1 MKVPPVADSKTVSE
15 KATAQ
20 QMADAIR
27 VLSMDGVEKAKS
39 GHPGMPMGMADVA
52 TVLFSRFL
60 KFDASRPDWADRDRF
75 ILSAGHGSM
84 LIYSLL
90 HLTGYKAATKEALS
104 NFRQWG
110 SKTAGHPEFGH
121 MPGVETTT
129 GPLGQGLANSV
140 GFAIA
145 ERHLAARFGEDLVDH
160 RTWVIAGDGCLMEGV
175 SQEAIALAGRYRLN
189 KLTVL
194 WDDNAITIDGAV
206 ALSDATDQ
214 KARFKAAGWAVKA
227 VDGHD
232 MKAVKSALQWAV
244 KQNKP
249 TLIACKTKIGRGA
262 ATMEGSHKTHGAALG
277 AAEIAATR
285 LGLSWTHEPFE
296 LPDAIDTAWK
306 KVGKRGVKA
315 RKAWEARLNA
325 SSHSAD
331 FTRAMKGDLPA
342 GAFDALNAKIAELIE
357 TKPAQATRQS
367 SGAALDELF
376 AAIPELVGGSADLTG
391 SNNTLVKGTPIFDAP
406 TYAGRYVNW
415 GIREFGMAAAMNG
428 MALHGGIIPYGGTFM
443 VFSDYSR
450 PAIRLGALMG
460 VRAIHVL
467 THDSIGLGE
476 DGPTH
481 QPVEHLAAL
490 RAIPNLL
497 VFRPADTVEAME
509 CWQVALQHK
518 GAPSALALSRQ
529 KTPAVRTVTADGNL
543 SAKGAYEIRAANGEA
558 KVTLFGTGTELALAL
573 AAADRLEAEGAPT
586 RVVSAP
592 CFELFFQQPKPYQD
606 SVIGRGTVRV
616 AVEAAIQQGWE
627 RFIGEDGAFVGMTGF
642 GASAPAEV
650 LYEKFGITTDAVV
663 AAAKARL

>member
-1 MKVPPVADSKTVSE
+1 MTDAKTAP
-15 KATAQ
+15 KATPE
-20 QMADAIR
+20 QMANAIR
-27 VLSMDGVEKAKS
+27 VLAMDGVEKAKS

-84 LIYSLL
+84 LIYALL
-90 HLTGYKAATKEALS
+90 HLTGYKGATKEELS

-110 SKTAGHPEFGH
+110 SKTAGHPEYGH
-121 MPGVETTT
+121 MPGVEVTT
-129 GPLGQGLANSV
+129 GPLGQGLATSV
-140 GFAIA
+140 GFAMA
-145 ERHLAARFGEDLVDH
+145 ERHLAAKYGDDLVDH

-175 SQEAIALAGRYRLN
+175 SQEAIALAGRYKLN
-189 KLTVL
+189 KLHVL
-194 WDDNAITIDGAV
+194 WDDNEITIDGKV
-206 ALSDATDQ
+206 SLSDTTDQ

-227 VDGHD
+227 IDGHD
-232 MKAVKSALQWAV
+232 MNAIKGAMKWAMR
-244 KQNKP
+244 QDKP

-285 LGLSWTHEPFE
+285 LGLAWDHDPFE
-296 LPDAIDTAWK
+296 MPQTIADAWK
-306 KVGKRGVKA
+306 KVGRRGAKD
-315 RKAWEARLNA
+315 RKKWEARLAA
-325 SSHSAD
+325 SSQAAD
-331 FTRAMKGDLPA
+331 FTRAMKGDLPEA
-342 GAFDALNAKIAELIE
+342 AFDALNAKIAELVE
-357 TKPAQATRQS
+357 TQPAQATRQS

-391 SNNTLVKGTPIFDAP
+391 SNNTFVKSTPILDAP
-406 TYAGRYVNW
+406 TYEGRYVNW

-428 MALHGGIIPYGGTFM
+428 LALHGGVIPYGGTFM

-497 VFRPADTVEAME
+497 VFRPADTIEAME
-509 CWQVALQHK
+509 CWQIALQTK
-518 GAPSALALSRQ
+518 TAPSALALSRQ
-529 KTPAVRTVTADGNL
+529 KTPAVRTVAATENL
-543 SAKGAYEIRAANGEA
+543 SAKGAYEIKAANGEA
-558 KVTLFGTGTELALAL
+558 KATLFGTGTELALAL
-573 AAADRLEAEGAPT
+573 KAAETLEAEGVAT
-586 RVVSAP
+586 RVVSVP
-592 CFELFFQQPKPYQD
+592 SFELFEKQDAAYQA

-616 AVEAAIQQGWE
+616 AVEAAIKQGWE
-627 RFIGEDGAFVGMTGF
+627 RFIGEDGAFIGMTGF

-650 LYEKFGITTDAVV
+650 LYEKFGITSDAIV
-663 AAAKARL
+663 AAVKARL

>member
-1 MKVPPVADSKTVSE
+1 MTDAKITSKNAPE
-15 KATAQ
+15 KASLK

-27 VLSMDGVEKAKS
+27 VLSMDAVEKAKS

-52 TVLFSRFL
+52 TVLFSKFL

-90 HLTGYKAATKEALS
+90 HLTGYKAATREELS

-121 MPGVETTT
+121 MPGVEVTT
-129 GPLGQGLANSV
+129 GPLGQGLAPSV
-140 GFAIA
+140 GFAMA
-145 ERHLAARFGEDLVDH
+145 ERHLAAKYGDDLVDH
-160 RTWVIAGDGCLMEGV
+160 RTWVIAGAGCRMEGV

-189 KLTVL
+189 RLTVL
-194 WDDNAITIDGAV
+194 WDDNEITIDGKV
-206 ALSDATDQ
+206 SLSDTTDQ

-227 VDGHD
+227 IDGHD
-232 MKAVKSALQWAV
+232 TKAIKSALQWATR
-244 KQNKP
+244 QDKP
-249 TLIACKTKIGRGA
+249 ILIACKTQIGRGA
-262 ATMEGSHKTHGAALG
+262 ATMAGSHKTHGAALG

-285 LGLSWTHEPFE
+285 LGLAWEHEPFD
-296 LPDAIDTAWK
+296 LPEAVDKAWK
-306 KVGKRGVKA
+306 KVGRRGAKD
-315 RKAWEARLNA
+315 RKAWEARLAA
-325 SSHSAD
+325 SSQAAD
-331 FTRAMKGDLPA
+331 FTRAMKGELPA
-342 GAFDALNAKIAELIE
+342 GAFDKLQAKIAELVE

-376 AAIPELVGGSADLTG
+376 AAVPELIGGSADLTG
-391 SNNTLVKGTPIFDAP
+391 SNNTFVAGTPILDAP
-406 TYAGRYVNW
+406 SYQGRYVNW

-428 MALHGGIIPYGGTFM
+428 LALHGGVIPYGGTFM

-509 CWQVALQHK
+509 CWQIALETK
-518 GAPSALALSRQ
+518 DAPSAMALSRQ
-529 KTPAVRTVTADGNL
+529 KTPAVRTVAASENL
-543 SAKGAYEIRAANGEA
+543 SAKGAYELRAANGEA
-558 KVTLFGTGTELALAL
+558 KVTLFATGTEVPLAL
-573 AAADRLEAEGAPT
+573 AAADRLEANNTPT
-586 RVVSAP
+586 RVVSVP
-592 CFELFFQQPKPYQD
+592 CFELFEQQDAAYQA

-616 AVEAAIQQGWE
+616 AVEAAIKQGWE

-650 LYEKFGITTDAVV
+650 LYDKFGITTEAVV

>member
-1 MKVPPVADSKTVSE
+1 VTDAKAAP
-15 KATAQ
+15 KATPE
-20 QMADAIR
+20 QMANAIR
-27 VLSMDGVEKAKS
+27 VLAMDGVEKAKS

-84 LIYSLL
+84 LIYALL
-90 HLTGYKAATKEALS
+90 HLTGYKAATKEELS

-110 SKTAGHPEFGH
+110 SKTAGHPEYGH
-121 MPGVETTT
+121 MPGVEVTT
-129 GPLGQGLANSV
+129 GPLGQGLATSV
-140 GFAIA
+140 GFAMA
-145 ERHLAARFGEDLVDH
+145 ERHLAAKYGDDLVDH
-160 RTWVIAGDGCLMEGV
+160 RTWVVAGDGCLMEGV
-175 SQEAIALAGRYRLN
+175 SQEAIALAGRYKLN

-194 WDDNAITIDGAV
+194 WDDNEITIDGKV
-206 ALSDATDQ
+206 SLSDATDQ

-227 VDGHD
+227 IDGHD
-232 MKAVKSALQWAV
+232 MDAIKSALKWATR
-244 KQNKP
+244 QDKP
-249 TLIACKTKIGRGA
+249 TLIACKTKIGKGA

-285 LGLSWTHEPFE
+285 LGLAWDHEPFE
-296 LPDAIDTAWK
+296 MPQTIADAWA
-306 KVGKRGVKA
+306 KVGRRGSKD
-315 RKAWEARLNA
+315 RKKWEARLAA
-325 SSHSAD
+325 SSQAAD
-331 FTRAMKGDLPA
+331 FTRAMKGDLPE
-342 GAFDALNAKIAELIE
+342 GAFDALNAKIAELVE
-357 TKPAQATRQS
+357 TKPAQASRQS
-367 SGAALDELF
+367 SGAALEQVF

-391 SNNTLVKGTPIFDAP
+391 SNNTFVAGTPILDAP
-406 TYAGRYVNW
+406 SYEGRYVNW

-428 MALHGGIIPYGGTFM
+428 LALHGGVIPYAGTFM

-509 CWQVALQHK
+509 CWKIALETRT
-518 GAPSALALSRQ
+518 APSAMALSRQ
-529 KTPAVRTVTADGNL
+529 KTPAVRTVAASENL
-543 SAKGAYEIRAANGEA
+543 SAKGAYEIKAASGEA

-573 AAADRLEAEGAPT
+573 KAAETLEAEGFAT
-586 RVVSAP
+586 RVVSVP
-592 CFELFFQQPKPYQD
+592 CFELFEQQDAAYQAL
-606 SVIGRGTVRV
+606 VIGRGTVRV
-616 AVEAAIQQGWE
+616 AVEAAIKQGWE

-650 LYEKFGITTDAVV
+650 LYDKFGITTEAVV
-663 AAAKARL
+663 AAVKARL

>member
-1 MKVPPVADSKTVSE
+1 MSDAKTAPV
-15 KATAQ
+15 KATPK

-60 KFDASRPDWADRDRF
+60 KFDAGRPDWADRDRF
-75 ILSAGHGSM
+75 VLSAGHGSM

-90 HLTGYKAATKEALS
+90 HLCGYEAATKEELS

-110 SKTAGHPEFGH
+110 SRTAGHPEYGH
-121 MPGVETTT
+121 MPGVEVTT
-129 GPLGQGLANSV
+129 GPLGQGLATSV
-140 GFAIA
+140 GLAMA

-206 ALSDATDQ
+206 SLSDATDQ

-232 MKAVKSALQWAV
+232 MHAIRAAMKWAV
-244 KQNKP
+244 KQDKP

-285 LGLSWTHEPFE
+285 LGLSWTHDPFE
-296 LPDAIDTAWK
+296 LPETIEAAWR
-306 KVGKRGVKA
+306 KVGKRGAKD
-315 RKAWEARLNA
+315 RKKWEARLA
-325 SSHSAD
+325 AHPQAGD
-331 FTRAMKGDLPA
+331 FTRAMAGDLPD
-342 GAFDALNAKIAELIE
+342 GAFDALNTKMAELLE

-376 AAIPELVGGSADLTG
+376 AAIPEMIGGSADLTG
-391 SNNTLVKGTPIFDAP
+391 SNNTFVKNTPIYDAP
-406 TYAGRYVNW
+406 TYEGRYINY

-428 MALHGGIIPYGGTFM
+428 LALHGGVIPYGGTFM

-509 CWQVALQHK
+509 CWQIALQSK
-518 GAPSALALSRQ
+518 TAPSALALSRQ
-529 KTPAVRTVTADGNL
+529 KTPAVRTATSSENL
-543 SAKGAYEIRAANGEA
+543 SARGAYEIKAASAEA
-558 KVTLFGTGTELALAL
+558 RVTLFGTGTELALAL
-573 AAADRLEAEGAPT
+573 QAAETLEADGVPT
-586 RVVSAP
+586 RVVSVP
-592 CFELFFQQPKPYQD
+592 CFELFEQQSADYQA
-606 SVIGRGTVRV
+606 SILGRGTVRV
-616 AVEAAIQQGWE
+616 AVEAAIGQGWG
-627 RFIGEDGAFVGMTGF
+627 RFIGEDGVFVGMTGF

-650 LYEKFGITTDAVV
+650 LYDKFGITADAIV
-663 AAAKARL
+663 AAARSRL

>member
-1 MKVPPVADSKTVSE
+1 MNDVKSAP
-15 KATAQ
+15 KATPQ
-20 QMADAIR
+20 QMANAIR
-27 VLSMDGVEKAKS
+27 VLAMDGVEKAKS

-52 TVLFSRFL
+52 TVLFSKFL

-84 LIYSLL
+84 LIYALL
-90 HLTGYKAATKEALS
+90 HLTGYKAATKEELS

-110 SKTAGHPEFGH
+110 SKTAGHPEYGH
-121 MPGVETTT
+121 MPGVEVTT
-129 GPLGQGLANSV
+129 GPLGQGLATSV
-140 GFAIA
+140 GFAMA
-145 ERHLAARFGEDLVDH
+145 ERHLAAKYGEDLVDH

-194 WDDNAITIDGAV
+194 WDDNEITIDGKV
-206 ALSDATDQ
+206 SLSDATDQ

-227 VDGHD
+227 IDGHD
-232 MKAVKSALQWAV
+232 MNAIKAALKWATR
-244 KQNKP
+244 QDKP
-249 TLIACKTKIGRGA
+249 TLIACKTKIGKGA

-285 LGLSWTHEPFE
+285 LGLAWDHEPFE
-296 LPDAIDTAWK
+296 MPQTIADAWA
-306 KVGKRGVKA
+306 KVGRRGAKD
-315 RKAWEARLNA
+315 RKKWEARLAA
-325 SSHSAD
+325 SPQAAD
-331 FTRAMKGDLPA
+331 FTRAMKGDLPE

-357 TKPAQATRQS
+357 TQPAQATRQS
-367 SGAALDELF
+367 SGAALDQVF
-376 AAIPELVGGSADLTG
+376 GAIPELVGGSADLTG
-391 SNNTLVKGTPIFDAP
+391 SNNTFVKGTPILDAP
-406 TYAGRYVNW
+406 NYEGRYVNW

-428 MALHGGIIPYGGTFM
+428 LALHGGIIPYGGTFM

-490 RAIPNLL
+490 RAIPNLN

-509 CWQVALQHK
+509 CWQIALQSK
-518 GAPSALALSRQ
+518 TTPSAMALSRQ
-529 KTPAVRTVTADGNL
+529 KTPAVRTVAATENL
-543 SAKGAYEIRAANGEA
+543 SARGAYEIKAASGEA
-558 KVTLFGTGTELALAL
+558 RATLFGTGTELALAL
-573 AAADRLEAEGAPT
+573 KAAETLEAEGVPT
-586 RVVSAP
+586 RVVSVP
-592 CFELFFQQPKPYQD
+592 CFELFEQQDAAYRA

-616 AVEAAIQQGWE
+616 AVEAAIKQGWE
-627 RFIGEDGAFVGMTGF
+627 RFIGEDGAFIGMTGF

-650 LYEKFGITTDAVV
+650 LYDKFGVTADAVV
-663 AAAKARL
+663 AAVKARL

>member
-1 MKVPPVADSKTVSE
+1 
-15 KATAQ
+15 
-20 QMADAIR
+20 MADAIR

-52 TVLFSRFL
+52 TVLFSKFL

-90 HLTGYKAATKEALS
+90 HLTGYKAATKEELS

-140 GFAIA
+140 GFAMA
-145 ERHLAARFGEDLVDH
+145 ERHLAARFGDDLVDH

-194 WDDNAITIDGAV
+194 WDDNSITIDGAV
-206 ALSDATDQ
+206 SLSDATDQ

-227 VDGHD
+227 IDGHD
-232 MKAVKSALQWAV
+232 MKAIKSALQWATR
-244 KQNKP
+244 QDRP

-296 LPDAIDTAWK
+296 LPEAVDKAWK
-306 KVGKRGVKA
+306 KVGRRGAKE

-325 SSHSAD
+325 STQAAD
-331 FTRAMKGDLPA
+331 FTRAMKGDLPT
-342 GAFDALNAKIAELIE
+342 GAFDKLQAKIAELVE

-376 AAIPELVGGSADLTG
+376 AAIPELIGGSADLTG
-391 SNNTLVKGTPIFDAP
+391 SNNTFVKGTPIFDAP
-406 TYAGRYVNW
+406 TYEGRYVNW

-428 MALHGGIIPYGGTFM
+428 MALHGGVIPYGGTFM

-509 CWQVALQHK
+509 CWKLALESK
-518 GAPSALALSRQ
+518 SAPSAMALSRQ
-529 KTPAVRTVTADGNL
+529 KTAAVRTVAASENL
-543 SAKGAYEIRAANGEA
+543 SARGAYELRAASGAA
-558 KVTLFGTGTELALAL
+558 KATLFATGTEVPLAL
-573 AAADRLEAEGAPT
+573 AAADALEAEGTPT
-586 RVVSAP
+586 RVVSVP
-592 CFELFFQQPKPYQD
+592 CFELFFEQPKTYQD

-627 RFIGEDGAFVGMTGF
+627 RFIGEDGGFVGMTGF

-650 LYEKFGITTDAVV
+650 LYEKFGVTTEAVV
-663 AAAKARL
+663 AAVKARLQG

>member
-1 MKVPPVADSKTVSE
+1 MTDAKSAP
-15 KATAQ
+15 KATPQ
-20 QMADAIR
+20 QMANAIR
-27 VLSMDGVEKAKS
+27 VLAMDGVEQAKS

-52 TVLFSRFL
+52 TVLFSKFL

-84 LIYSLL
+84 LIYALL
-90 HLTGYKAATKEALS
+90 HLTGYKAATKEELS

-110 SKTAGHPEFGH
+110 SKTAGHPEYGH
-121 MPGVETTT
+121 MPGVEVTT
-129 GPLGQGLANSV
+129 GPLGQGLATSV
-140 GFAIA
+140 GFAMA
-145 ERHLAARFGEDLVDH
+145 ERHLAAKYGEDLVDH
-160 RTWVIAGDGCLMEGV
+160 RTWVVAGDGCLMEGV

-194 WDDNAITIDGAV
+194 WDDNEITIDGKV
-206 ALSDATDQ
+206 SLSDATDQ

-227 VDGHD
+227 IDGHD
-232 MKAVKSALQWAV
+232 MDAIKAALKWATR
-244 KQNKP
+244 QDKP
-249 TLIACKTKIGRGA
+249 TLIACKTKIGKGA

-285 LGLSWTHEPFE
+285 LGLAWDHEPFE
-296 LPDAIDTAWK
+296 MPQTIADAWA
-306 KVGKRGVKA
+306 KVGRRGAKD
-315 RKAWEARLNA
+315 RKKWEARLAA
-325 SSHSAD
+325 SGQAAD
-331 FTRAMKGDLPA
+331 FTRAMKGDLPE

-367 SGAALDELF
+367 SGAALDQVF

-391 SNNTLVKGTPIFDAP
+391 SNNTFVAGTPILDAP
-406 TYAGRYVNW
+406 SYEGRYVNW

-428 MALHGGIIPYGGTFM
+428 LALHGGVIPYGGTFM

-509 CWQVALQHK
+509 CWKIALETK
-518 GAPSALALSRQ
+518 TAPSAMALSRQ
-529 KTPAVRTVTADGNL
+529 KTPAVRTVAGTENL
-543 SAKGAYEIRAANGEA
+543 SAKGAYEIKAASGEA
-558 KVTLFGTGTELALAL
+558 KATLFGTGTELALAL
-573 AAADRLEAEGAPT
+573 KAAETLEAEGVPT
-586 RVVSAP
+586 RVVSVP
-592 CFELFFQQPKPYQD
+592 CFELFEQQDAAYRA
-606 SVIGRGTVRV
+606 SVIGRGTIRV
-616 AVEAAIQQGWE
+616 AVEAAIKQGWE
-627 RFIGEDGAFVGMTGF
+627 GFIGEDGAFIGMTGF
-642 GASAPAEV
+642 GASAPAEI
-650 LYEKFGITTDAVV
+650 LYDKFGITADAVV
-663 AAAKARL
+663 AAVKARL

>member
-1 MKVPPVADSKTVSE
+1 MTDAKTAP
-15 KATAQ
+15 KATPE
-20 QMADAIR
+20 QMANAIR
-27 VLSMDGVEKAKS
+27 VLAMDGVEKAKS

-84 LIYSLL
+84 LIYALL
-90 HLTGYKAATKEALS
+90 HLTGYKGATKEELS

-110 SKTAGHPEFGH
+110 SKTAGHPEYGH
-121 MPGVETTT
+121 MPGVEVTT
-129 GPLGQGLANSV
+129 GPLGQGLATSV
-140 GFAIA
+140 GFAMA
-145 ERHLAARFGEDLVDH
+145 ERHLAAKYGDDLVDH

-175 SQEAIALAGRYRLN
+175 SQEAIALAGRYKLN
-189 KLTVL
+189 KLHVL
-194 WDDNAITIDGAV
+194 WDDNEITIDGKV
-206 ALSDATDQ
+206 SLSDATDQ

-227 VDGHD
+227 IDGHD
-232 MKAVKSALQWAV
+232 MNAIKGAMKWAMR
-244 KQNKP
+244 QDKP
-249 TLIACKTKIGRGA
+249 TLIACKTKIGKGA

-285 LGLSWTHEPFE
+285 LGLAWDHDPFE
-296 LPDAIDTAWK
+296 MPQTIADAWK
-306 KVGKRGVKA
+306 KVGRRGAKD
-315 RKAWEARLNA
+315 RKKWEARLAA
-325 SSHSAD
+325 SSQAAD
-331 FTRAMKGDLPA
+331 FTRAMKGDLPEA
-342 GAFDALNAKIAELIE
+342 AFDALNAKIAELVE
-357 TKPAQATRQS
+357 TQPAQATRQS

-391 SNNTLVKGTPIFDAP
+391 SNNTFVKGTPILDAP
-406 TYAGRYVNW
+406 TYEGRYVNW

-428 MALHGGIIPYGGTFM
+428 LALHGGVIPYGGTFM

-460 VRAIHVL
+460 VRVIHVL

-497 VFRPADTVEAME
+497 VFRPADTIEAME
-509 CWQVALQHK
+509 CWQIALQTRT
-518 GAPSALALSRQ
+518 APSALALSRQ
-529 KTPAVRTVTADGNL
+529 KTPAVRTVAATENL
-543 SAKGAYEIRAANGEA
+543 SAKGAYEIKAANGEA
-558 KVTLFGTGTELALAL
+558 KATLFGTGTELALAL
-573 AAADRLEAEGAPT
+573 KAAETLEAEGVAT
-586 RVVSAP
+586 RVVSVP
-592 CFELFFQQPKPYQD
+592 SFELFEQQDAAYQA

-616 AVEAAIQQGWE
+616 AVEAAIKQGWE
-627 RFIGEDGAFVGMTGF
+627 RFIGEDGAFIGMTGF

-650 LYEKFGITTDAVV
+650 LYEKFGITSDAIV
-663 AAAKARL
+663 AAVRARL

>member
-1 MKVPPVADSKTVSE
+1 MTDAKIVSE
-15 KATAQ
+15 KASPK

-27 VLSMDGVEKAKS
+27 VLAMDGVEKAAS
-39 GHPGMPMGMADVA
+39 GHPGMPIGMADVA
-52 TVLFSRFL
+52 TVLFSKFL

-84 LIYSLL
+84 LIYALL
-90 HLTGYKAATKEALS
+90 HLTGYKAATKEELS

-110 SKTAGHPEFGH
+110 SKTAGHPEYGH

-129 GPLGQGLANSV
+129 GPLGQGLANSI
-140 GFAIA
+140 GFAMA
-145 ERHLAARFGEDLVDH
+145 ERHLAAKYGADLVDH
-160 RTWVIAGDGCLMEGV
+160 RTWVVAGDGCLMEGV

-194 WDDNAITIDGAV
+194 WDDNEITIDGKV
-206 ALSDATDQ
+206 SLSDATDQ
-214 KARFKAAGWAVKA
+214 KGRFKAAGWAVKA
-227 VDGHD
+227 IDGHD
-232 MKAVKSALQWAV
+232 MKAIKAALQWATR
-244 KQNKP
+244 QDKP

-277 AAEIAATR
+277 GVEIAATR

-296 LPDAIDTAWK
+296 LPEAVDKAWK
-306 KVGKRGVKA
+306 KVGKRGAKD
-315 RKAWEARLNA
+315 RKAWEARLKA
-325 SSHSAD
+325 SSQAAD

-342 GAFDALNAKIAELIE
+342 GAFDTLEAKIAELVE

-376 AAIPELVGGSADLTG
+376 AAIPELIGGSADLTG
-391 SNNTLVKGTPIFDAP
+391 SNNTFVKGTPIFDAP
-406 TYAGRYVNW
+406 DYGGRYVNW

-428 MALHGGIIPYGGTFM
+428 MALHGGVIPYGGTFM

-450 PAIRLGALMG
+450 PAIRLAALMG
-460 VRAIHVL
+460 IRVVHVL

-509 CWQVALQHK
+509 CWRLALEAK
-518 GAPSALALSRQ
+518 GAPSAMALSRQ
-529 KTPAVRTVTADGNL
+529 KTAAVRTTASSENL
-543 SAKGAYEIRAANGEA
+543 SARGAYELKAASTKA
-558 KVTLFGTGTELALAL
+558 KVSLFATGTEVPLALK
-573 AAADRLEAEGAPT
+573 AAETLEAEGTPT
-586 RVVSAP
+586 RVVSVP
-592 CFELFFQQPKPYQD
+592 CFELFVQQDARYQAKI
-606 SVIGRGTVRV
+606 IGRGTVRV
-616 AVEAAIQQGWE
+616 AVEAGVQQGWE

-650 LYEKFGITTDAVV
+650 LYEKFGITAQAVVDAV
-663 AAAKARL
+663 KARL

>member
-1 MKVPPVADSKTVSE
+1 VTDAKAVSE
-15 KATAQ
+15 KTTPK

-90 HLTGYKAATKEALS
+90 HLTGYKAATKEELS

-129 GPLGQGLANSV
+129 GPLGQGLANSI
-140 GFAIA
+140 GFAMA
-145 ERHLAARFGEDLVDH
+145 ERHLAARFGDDLVDH

-194 WDDNAITIDGAV
+194 WDDNLITIDGAV
-206 ALSDATDQ
+206 SLSDATDQ

-227 VDGHD
+227 IDGHD
-232 MKAVKSALQWAV
+232 MKAIKAALQWATR
-244 KQNKP
+244 QDRP

-296 LPDAIDTAWK
+296 LPEAVDKAWK
-306 KVGKRGVKA
+306 KVGRRGAKE

-325 SSHSAD
+325 SSQAAD
-331 FTRAMKGDLPA
+331 FTRAMKGELPA
-342 GAFDALNAKIAELIE
+342 GAFDALNAKIAELVE

-376 AAIPELVGGSADLTG
+376 GVIPELIGGSADLTG
-391 SNNTLVKGTPIFDAP
+391 SNNTFVKGTPIFDAP
-406 TYAGRYVNW
+406 TYEGRYVNW

-428 MALHGGIIPYGGTFM
+428 MALHGGVIPYGGTFM

-509 CWQVALQHK
+509 CWQAALEHR

-529 KTPAVRTVTADGNL
+529 KTPAVRTVAADGNL
-543 SAKGAYEIRAANGEA
+543 SAKGAYEIRTANGKA

-573 AAADRLEAEGAPT
+573 AAADVLEAEGTPT
-586 RVVSAP
+586 RVVSVP
-592 CFELFFQQPKPYQD
+592 CFELFFQQPKTYQD

-627 RFIGEDGAFVGMTGF
+627 RFIGEDGGFVGMTGF

-650 LYEKFGITTDAVV
+650 LYEEFGITTEAVITAV
-663 AAAKARL
+663 KARL

>member
-1 MKVPPVADSKTVSE
+1 MNDVKSAP
-15 KATAQ
+15 KATPQ
-20 QMADAIR
+20 QMANAIR
-27 VLSMDGVEKAKS
+27 VLAMDGVEKAKS

-52 TVLFSRFL
+52 TVLFSKFL

-84 LIYSLL
+84 LIYALL
-90 HLTGYKAATKEALS
+90 HLTGYKAATKEELS

-110 SKTAGHPEFGH
+110 SKTAGHPEYGH
-121 MPGVETTT
+121 MPGVEVTT
-129 GPLGQGLANSV
+129 GPLGQGLATSV
-140 GFAIA
+140 GFAMA
-145 ERHLAARFGEDLVDH
+145 ERHLAAKYGEDLVDH

-194 WDDNAITIDGAV
+194 WDDNEITIDGKV
-206 ALSDATDQ
+206 SLSDATDQ

-227 VDGHD
+227 IDGHD
-232 MKAVKSALQWAV
+232 MDAIKSALKWATR
-244 KQNKP
+244 QDKP
-249 TLIACKTKIGRGA
+249 TLIACKTKIGKGA

-285 LGLSWTHEPFE
+285 LGLAWDHEPFE
-296 LPDAIDTAWK
+296 MPQTIADAWA
-306 KVGKRGVKA
+306 KVGRRGAKD
-315 RKAWEARLNA
+315 RKKWEARLAA
-325 SSHSAD
+325 SPQAAD
-331 FTRAMKGDLPA
+331 FTRAMKGDLPE

-357 TKPAQATRQS
+357 TQPAQATRQS
-367 SGAALDELF
+367 SGAALDQVF

-391 SNNTLVKGTPIFDAP
+391 SNNTFVAGTPIFDQP
-406 TYAGRYVNW
+406 TYEGRYVNW

-428 MALHGGIIPYGGTFM
+428 LALHGGIIPYGGTFM

-490 RAIPNLL
+490 RAIPNLN

-509 CWQVALQHK
+509 CWQIALQAK
-518 GAPSALALSRQ
+518 TTPSALALSRQ
-529 KTPAVRTVTADGNL
+529 KTPAVRTVAATENL
-543 SAKGAYEIRAANGEA
+543 SAKGAYEIKAASGEA
-558 KVTLFGTGTELALAL
+558 KATLFGTGTELALAL
-573 AAADRLEAEGAPT
+573 KAAEALEAEGVPT
-586 RVVSAP
+586 RVVSVP
-592 CFELFFQQPKPYQD
+592 CFELFEQQDAAYQA

-616 AVEAAIQQGWE
+616 AVEAAIKQGWE

-650 LYEKFGITTDAVV
+650 LYDKFGVTADAVV
-663 AAAKARL
+663 AAVKARL

>member
-1 MKVPPVADSKTVSE
+1 MTDAQAISE
-15 KATAQ
+15 KPTTK

-27 VLSMDGVEKAKS
+27 VLAMDGVEKAKS

-52 TVLFSRFL
+52 TVLFSKFL

-84 LIYSLL
+84 LIYALL
-90 HLTGYKAATKEALS
+90 HLTGYKAATKAELS

-110 SKTAGHPEFGH
+110 SKTAGHPEYGH

-140 GFAIA
+140 GFAMA

-175 SQEAIALAGRYRLN
+175 SQEAITLAGRYRLN

-194 WDDNAITIDGAV
+194 WDDNEITIDGKV
-206 ALSDATDQ
+206 GLSDATDQ
-214 KARFKAAGWAVKA
+214 KARFKSAGWAVKA
-227 VDGHD
+227 IDGHNEHQIR
-232 MKAVKSALQWAV
+232 AALKWAT
-244 KQNKP
+244 KQDKP
-249 TLIACKTKIGRGA
+249 TLIACRTKIGRGA

-277 AAEIAATR
+277 AAEVAATR
-285 LGLSWTHEPFE
+285 LGLSWTHDPFE
-296 LPDAIDTAWK
+296 LPENIEKAWR
-306 KVGKRGVKA
+306 KVGRRGAKA
-315 RKAWEARLNA
+315 RKAWEARLAA
-325 SSHSAD
+325 SSQAAE
-331 FTRAMKGDLPA
+331 FTRAMSGELPA
-342 GAFDALNAKIAELIE
+342 GAFDRLEAKIAELVE
-357 TKPAQATRQS
+357 TRPAQATRQA

-376 AAIPELVGGSADLTG
+376 AAIPELIGGSADLTG
-391 SNNTLVKGTPIFDAP
+391 SNNTFVKGTPIFDAP
-406 TYAGRYVNW
+406 TYEGRYVNW
-415 GIREFGMAAAMNG
+415 GIREHGMAAAMNG
-428 MALHGGIIPYGGTFM
+428 MALHGGVIPYGGTFM

-450 PAIRLGALMG
+450 PSIRLAALMG

-490 RAIPNLL
+490 RAIPNLM

-509 CWQVALQHK
+509 CWKLALEHK
-518 GAPSALALSRQ
+518 ATPSALALSRQ
-529 KTPAVRTVTADGNL
+529 KTAAVRTTAAAENL
-543 SAKGAYEIRAANGEA
+543 SAKGAYELKAANGEA
-558 KVTLFGTGTELALAL
+558 KATLFATGTEVPVAL
-573 AAADRLEAEGAPT
+573 AAAERLEAEGTPT
-586 RVVSAP
+586 RVVSVP
-592 CFELFFQQPKPYQD
+592 CFELFFQQPKAYRDQ
-606 SVIGRGTVRV
+606 VIGRGTVRV

-627 RFIGEDGAFVGMTGF
+627 RFIGEDGGFVGMTGF

-650 LYEKFGITTDAVV
+650 LYEKFGITAEAVV
-663 AAAKARL
+663 EQVKARL

>member
-1 MKVPPVADSKTVSE
+1 MADAKTTLD
-15 KATAQ
+15 KATPK

-27 VLSMDGVEKAKS
+27 VLAMDGVEKANS

-52 TVLFSRFL
+52 TVLFSKFL

-84 LIYSLL
+84 LIYALL
-90 HLTGYKAATKEALS
+90 HLTGYKAATKEQLS

-110 SKTAGHPEFGH
+110 SKTAGHPEYGH

-129 GPLGQGLANSV
+129 GPLGQGLANAV
-140 GFAIA
+140 GFAMA
-145 ERHLAARFGEDLVDH
+145 ERHLAARFGDDLVDH

-206 ALSDATDQ
+206 SLSDATDQ

-232 MKAVKSALQWAV
+232 MKAVKSALQWAT
-244 KQNKP
+244 KQDKP

-285 LGLSWTHEPFE
+285 LGLAWNHDPFE
-296 LPDAIDTAWK
+296 LPESIEKTWK
-306 KVGKRGVKA
+306 KVGKRGAKD
-315 RKAWEARLNA
+315 RKAWEARLAA
-325 SSHSAD
+325 SSQALD
-331 FTRAMKGDLPA
+331 FTRAMAGDLPER
-342 GAFDALNAKIAELIE
+342 AFDGLNAGIAQLLVD
-357 TKPAQATRQS
+357 KPAQATRQA
-367 SGAALDELF
+367 SGAALEAVF
-376 AAIPELVGGSADLTG
+376 GAVPEMIGGSADLTG

-406 TYAGRYVNW
+406 TYEGRYVNW
-415 GIREFGMAAAMNG
+415 GIREHGMAAAMNG
-428 MALHGGIIPYGGTFM
+428 MALHGGVIPYGGTFM
-443 VFSDYSR
+443 VFSDYNR
-450 PAIRLGALMG
+450 PSIRLAALMG
-460 VRAIHVL
+460 IRVIHVL

-490 RAIPNLL
+490 RAIPNLM
-497 VFRPADTVEAME
+497 VFRPADTVEAFE
-509 CWQVALQHK
+509 CWQLALEAK
-518 GAPSALALSRQ
+518 TTPSAMALSRQ
-529 KTPAVRTVTADGNL
+529 KTAAVRVAASDENL
-543 SAKGAYEIRAANGEA
+543 SARGAYELKAASGDA
-558 KVTLFGTGTELALAL
+558 KATLFATGTEVPIALK
-573 AAADRLEAEGAPT
+573 AAETLEAEGTPT
-586 RVVSAP
+586 RVVSVP
-592 CFELFFQQPKPYQD
+592 CFELFETQDAAYQA
-606 SVIGRGTVRV
+606 SVLGRGTVRV
-616 AVEAAIQQGWE
+616 AVEAAIKQGWE

-642 GASAPAEV
+642 GASAPADV
-650 LYEKFGITTDAVV
+650 LYREFGITADAVV
-663 AAAKARL
+663 AAVKARL